1 MINRGVN
8 IRVKLLRADKTQL
21 WLINELGKRDIHTDK
36 TELSSILSGRRTGK
50 KAETILDESEAILRG
65 QLW

>member
-8 IRVKLLRADKTQL
+8 IRVKLLRADKTQM
-21 WLINELGKRDIHTDK
+21 WLIDELDKRNIHTSK

-65 QLW
+65 LL